1 MQNISGLLLMS
12 KILDNIRDKLYLSY
26 AVQTLGEILL
36 ALCHW
41 VLISLTMNKGPAGGI
56 SYCVVSVRGATKKP
70 DTKSLPSSS
79 FHLLKEI
86 FK

>member
-1 MQNISGLLLMS
+1 MWNISGWLLMS
-12 KILDNIRDKLYLSY
+12 MILDNIKDKLYLSY
-26 AVQTLGEILL
+26 AVQTSGEILL

-56 SYCVVSVRGATKKP
+56 SDCVISVGGWQETWHKVLA
-70 DTKSLPSSS
+70 
-79 FHLLKEI
+79 